1 MARQYPVKVLVAWG
15 EAISG
20 NAEFRDWLLGNGYPE
35 LGLFVHALHNQD
47 EARAWLLNEGF
58 PELMA
63 LCNGAEGKGSAVQW
77 LRNHD
82 HPVLALMALAA
93 GAEPALERFAAT
105 ALSQLLPPA
114 LVYLDLPTG
123 PHFSVVT
130 EVAGDRVALADPSAG
145 FVVWSKAQFL
155 AAWAPSGAGYVLT
168 VTADPGASM

>member
-93 GAEPALERFAAT
+93 DNDDEAMRELLEK
-105 ALSQLLPPA
+105 
-114 LVYLDLPTG
+114 
-123 PHFSVVT
+123 H
-130 EVAGDRVALADPSAG
+130 DRIWGALALKIRSIKNGIEERHNNWHTFGRD
-145 FVVWSKAQFL
+145 
-155 AAWAPSGAGYVLT
+155 
-168 VTADPGASM
+168 